1 VRSSCCYL
9 EGRRAHNLLKY
20 AAREIKIASTIAF
33 SRWITIYIII
43 STVPS
48 TIALID
54 YLLVCKERD
63 KSIVLTSVVG

>member
-1 VRSSCCYL
+1 M
-9 EGRRAHNLLKY
+9 KY